1 MTEPQQFDW
10 IPGWMYDTRYGRKAE
25 CVHVWEDGGALF
37 VATDP
42 DVAWS
47 VRANGKC
54 TGSETPDDIV
64 AEWREPRQWTVYIY
78 EREDKT
84 CVPLFVGP
92 AHVSANMSPLAKR
105 RLTEGEGL

>member
-1 MTEPQQFDW
+1 MTEQLKFEV
-10 IPGWMYDTRYGRKAE
+10 GKHYRTRSGRKAK
-25 CVHVWEDGGALF
+25 CVHAWEDGGALF

-47 VRANGKC
+47 VGANGKC
-54 TGSETPDDIV
+54 TGSETPYDIV